1 MEEIQNLSTQIDF
14 NNFIYYFNG
23 KKAPKKF
30 IGFKGSLGFYKNIKE
45 AHITLKK
52 QKKKLKEFKSEIIEI
67 IKGGKTSEDQ
77 KTAINN
83 IKTLFKTREKNMTLF
98 DDYFRIVSE
107 AIWRSQNINS

>member
-52 QKKKLKEFKSEIIEI
+52 QKK
-67 IKGGKTSEDQ
+67 
-77 KTAINN
+77 N
-83 IKTLFKTREKNMTLF
+83 
-98 DDYFRIVSE
+98 
-107 AIWRSQNINS
+107 